1 MQTFRDNAGRTWT
14 VAIDVAAIKRVRSL
28 IGYDLLAVLDGTG
41 TQALVSDPV
50 LLVDVLYALC
60 RPEADRLAVT
70 DEDFGR
76 SMAGDAIEHAT
87 ISPRAVVR
95 RGARVDGA
103 SIGVATRSCGRG
115 APPMASDARW
125 RSARSHATS
134 SRPSHSSDASRCA
147 RAVASSPRC
156 ASTTASDACAGP

>member
-60 RPEADRLAVT
+60 RPETDRLAVT

-87 ISPRAVVR
+87 QALLEELVSFCPNPRDRKNLRRVVSAMWTTMERARDVVESRIESDLQSAMNRSLAALGGSSGSSP
-95 RGARVDGA
+95 GSSA
-103 SIGVATRSCGRG
+103 SI
-115 APPMASDARW
+115 PM
-125 RSARSHATS
+125 
-134 SRPSHSSDASRCA
+134 
-147 RAVASSPRC
+147 
-156 ASTTASDACAGP
+156 G